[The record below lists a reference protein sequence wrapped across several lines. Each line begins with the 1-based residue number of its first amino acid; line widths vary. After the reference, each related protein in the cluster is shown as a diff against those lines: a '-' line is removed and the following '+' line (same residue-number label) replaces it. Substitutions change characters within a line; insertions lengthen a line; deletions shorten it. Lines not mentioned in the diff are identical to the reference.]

1 MSVPGRTE
9 RVKPSASGI
18 YSKRAKSPPQERGC
32 RGQRSLLQNSFDLC
46 EMNTSRKE
54 SLKAHQQQHYDDQNF
69 GLTYLAS
76 LGVGGEACDLVGGSH
91 GSHLLWPVR
100 A

>member
-1 MSVPGRTE
+1 MWKTRRGE
-9 RVKPSASGI
+9 KPSAGDKKPSAGAGVQGAALPAT
-18 YSKRAKSPPQERGC
+18 KQ
-32 RGQRSLLQNSFDLC
+32 LC

-54 SLKAHQQQHYDDQNF
+54 SLKAHQLHQQQHYDDQNV

-76 LGVGGEACDLVGGSH
+76 LEVGGEACDLVGGSH
-91 GSHLLWPVR
+91 GSHLLWHVR